1 MSSGR
6 FPCFS
11 FRPPQRAQEGESSL
25 SKEREQRPK
34 SGPYPMGGAGTLP
47 LPQSGHTAAHRRSR
61 GVSLL
66 LQEFRHSLVFRCPLQ
81 FVYLPS
87 IERIRRLLYK
97 LLPFHFMPLLSI

>member
-47 LPQSGHTAAHRRSR
+47 SRNRATQRPTGGHAGLSCSR
-61 GVSLL
+61 
-66 LQEFRHSLVFRCPLQ
+66 
-81 FVYLPS
+81 
-87 IERIRRLLYK
+87 RRLATRWR
-97 LLPFHFMPLLSI
+97 SVANSNSSSWRA

>member
-47 LPQSGHTAAHRRSR
+47 LPQSGHTVAHRRSR
-61 GVSLL
+61 WAFPRP
-66 LQEFRHSLVFRCPLQ
+66 QEFRHSLAFCG
-81 FVYLPS
+81 
-87 IERIRRLLYK
+87 
-97 LLPFHFMPLLSI
+97 